1 MENSASESQESWHSL
16 HQVSPLKKIHIF
28 LYSLSLFCLCLQQ
41 FPWIPCLPFLG
52 HPQSRANIFQNYSGQ
67 LSLSHLPPLS
77 AAPGC
82 ECSWRQLAEWQ
93 FPNKCKIC
101 TCWPLNL
108 LVLSLEKAPTCSS
121 LDQALWNE
129 VGAAGKKFL
138 TRGEMGSAVLCALGG
153 VTLSPRDGQTIPSS
167 SWSTEVIPGAALRS
181 VLFLPHKR
189 LKEQCNYARESAA
202 LRYENRR
209 G

>member
-1 MENSASESQESWHSL
+1 MQLEVTCRLAASKQMQDLHLLAPKSA
-16 HQVSPLKKIHIF
+16 
-28 LYSLSLFCLCLQQ
+28 
-41 FPWIPCLPFLG
+41 G
-52 HPQSRANIFQNYSGQ
+52 AG
-67 LSLSHLPPLS
+67 
-77 AAPGC
+77 
-82 ECSWRQLAEWQ
+82 
-93 FPNKCKIC
+93 
-101 TCWPLNL
+101 
-108 LVLSLEKAPTCSS
+108 LEKAPTRSS

-167 SWSTEVIPGAALRS
+167 PWSTEVIPGAALRS
-181 VLFLPHKR
+181 VLSLPHKR